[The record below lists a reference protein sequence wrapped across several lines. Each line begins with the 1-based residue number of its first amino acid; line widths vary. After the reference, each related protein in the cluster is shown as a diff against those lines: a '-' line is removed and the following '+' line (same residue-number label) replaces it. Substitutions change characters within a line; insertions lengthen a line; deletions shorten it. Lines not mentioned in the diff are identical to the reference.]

1 MEIKRIDKDLDYLR
15 QISKDVDFK
24 EDLTNEIEDLKKYV
38 LETNGFAI
46 AGLIVSIFVSALV
59 GLILSIIGLS
69 KAKTL
74 NNGKGL
80 AIAGIV
86 ISIIKMVL
94 AVIIVIACWGLILGL
109 FGIVSS

>member
-1 MEIKRIDKDLDYLR
+1 MNYDPNTGQPIYNGN
-15 QISKDVDFK
+15 QQPVQPQQQGG
-24 EDLTNEIEDLKKYV
+24 
-38 LETNGFAI
+38 TNGFAI

-86 ISIIKMVL
+86 I
-94 AVIIVIACWGLILGL
+94 
-109 FGIVSS
+109 